1 MSRQTAVY
9 RTISYTSLTL
19 CVAGALAACGGSDGR
34 ESGGGGAEGGIT
46 LGGIDSG
53 DAGNDDAT
61 GGGTMGDDQ
70 SSADGASGDGAD
82 DNGGGVPNFDVG
94 APDGELPCGGAGVG
108 VGEDFSYIW
117 IANSP
122 QGTISKINT
131 QTLIEE
137 GRYETRDTFGNPSR
151 TSVALSGH
159 MAVANRSG
167 GVTKYYAYDCPD
179 PINTSTGPGDVYPF
193 GSDGCLAWS
202 TNMAYNSQRPV
213 AWTPGTFNETN
224 CQWENE
230 YVWTSGYNGGT
241 SVDAIRLDGETGAIL
256 DMVTIAGVN
265 SDSFG
270 AYGGASDSDGNFWF
284 SQLGVG
290 RLVRVPIDNP
300 AAYEVWNMPIS
311 GYGMAVDNQDRAWI
325 CGGGGVARFN
335 YVTGVFDTQPTSNT
349 GGSATGCMA
358 DATHIWLAGAANVRG
373 VNLDTM
379 TLDFNWPIPS
389 NIHGTSI
396 DFEGNVWGA
405 SRDTRAYRVDPATGT
420 VDTVDGLV
428 SPYTYS
434 DMTGFGLAN
443 SVGPQ
448 G

>member
-1 MSRQTAVY
+1 MSHTS
-9 RTISYTSLTL
+9 ISSGPIVFAALSLCFGT
-19 CVAGALAACGGSDGR
+19 GLAACGGEDGSR
-34 ESGGGGAEGGIT
+34 DGSGGGGIMSAGQNTDG
-46 LGGIDSG
+46 D
-53 DAGNDDAT
+53 DAGAT
-61 GGGTMGDDQ
+61 VGVETEGDDQ

-82 DNGGGVPNFDVG
+82 AADDDGIPNFDVG
-94 APDGELPCGGAGVG
+94 APDGELPCGGAGAG

-122 QGTISKINT
+122 EGTISKINT
-131 QTLIEE
+131 ETLVEE
-137 GRYETRDTFGNPSR
+137 GRYVTRDTFGNPSR

-179 PINTSTGPGDVYPF
+179 PVNTSTGPGDVYPF
-193 GSDGCLAWS
+193 GSDGCLAWT

-241 SVDAIRLDGETGAIL
+241 SVEAIRLDGETGVIL
-256 DMVTIAGVN
+256 DQQTIAGTN

-311 GYGMAVDNQDRAWI
+311 GYGMAVDNLDRAWI

-335 YVTGVFDTQPTSNT
+335 YAAGTFDTQPTSNT

-358 DATHIWLAGAANVRG
+358 DATHIWLAGQANVRG

-379 TLDFNWPIPS
+379 VLDYNWPIPS
-389 NIHGTSI
+389 SIHGTSI
-396 DFEGNVWGA
+396 DFQGNVWGA

-420 VDTVDGLV
+420 VDTVMGLN